1 MEFRVPVIDKAGQ
14 EHWVKARAD
23 RVQNSKDGIVEK
35 RVLVEGN
42 PFSRLE
48 VQPWLE
54 ERGLQA
60 AESDGI
66 PMSSPEGS
74 LQRPSEQK
82 HRFMSI
88 GTCKAKVG

>member
-35 RVLVEGN
+35 RVVVEGN

-54 ERGLQA
+54 ERDLQA
-60 AESDGI
+60 AQSDGI
-66 PMSSPEGS
+66 PMSSPEGHQGWS
-74 LQRPSEQK
+74 FE
-82 HRFMSI
+82 
-88 GTCKAKVG
+88 GEKADVFLLLG